1 MKTKII
7 FLAAILL
14 AATFSVNAQ
23 STSQNNYI
31 EVTGTSE
38 QKVSPDLFFLK
49 IVIDEQDSK
58 GRTTLEQQQAAMIKA
73 LKGLGIDTDKQLRRL
88 SLTSSFY
95 RRKSSLASGTFELK
109 LSKENDVT
117 AVWKALDALGLSEVA
132 FTRAEYGAIDSLRGE
147 VRCQAARDAK
157 SQAESLAGAIGQS
170 IGKCIYMH
178 GGYSGNAVLYA
189 QPRLTKALMADF
201 ANGTETV
208 EENVEFGDITVS
220 ATVTARFE
228 LQ

>member
-7 FLAAILL
+7 LLAAILL

-58 GRTTLEQQQAAMIKA
+58 GRTTLEQQQTAMIKA

-95 RRKSSLASGTFELK
+95 RRKSNLASGTFELK
-109 LSKENDVT
+109 LSKENDV
-117 AVWKALDALGLSEVA
+117 ASVWKALDALGLSEVA

-201 ANGTETV
+201 ANGMETM